1 MYLPDVKKTIAIHP
15 YICTQKA
22 LHVLVTKA
30 VKAINSGFIN
40 MYVLEGELTEY
51 PPLLPEFIS
60 KAAILDFI
68 KDNIDVIYF
77 LVNTIR
83 SNEDIRASIAAYYS
97 EVLYPNLMEVDHN
110 ILSPNGYTFSRHFLS
125 NICYLFENTDLS
137 TVEDSLKGMVSDY
150 HDYDNKIDMLSDNDS
165 LVAWMYSLNMQH
177 LTYLTLYINRYQ
189 FDNKANDRYE
199 IDPYTMTID
208 YNPKLYR
215 EISFDTVEEKYHSIS
230 ASKPYIIYAYN
241 HLNLIYDSAFQFK
254 GI

>member
-15 YICTQKA
+15 YIRTQKA

-30 VKAINSGFIN
+30 VKAISSGFIN

-51 PPLLPEFIS
+51 PPLLPESIS

-77 LVNTIR
+77 LVNAIR
-83 SNEDIRASIAAYYS
+83 SNEDIGASIGAYYS
-97 EVLYPNLMEVDHN
+97 EVLYPNLMEIDHDIVSSN
-110 ILSPNGYTFSRHFLS
+110 EYTFSRHFLS
-125 NICYLFENTDLS
+125 NICYLFENTDLTS
-137 TVEDSLKGMVSDY
+137 VEDYLKGMVSDY
-150 HDYDNKIDMLSDNDS
+150 HDYDNKIDMLPDNDS

-189 FDNKANDRYE
+189 FDSTVNDRYE

-215 EISFDTVEEKYHSIS
+215 GVSFDTVEEKYHSIS
-230 ASKPYIIYAYN
+230 ASKPYITYAYN
-241 HLNLIYDSAFQFK
+241 HLNLIYDSVLQFK
-254 GI
+254 GV